1 MVTNN
6 KSIGCGYLCCYLT
19 GVDVFDDFELI
30 EAAACQPSGFFDV
43 VLRALRTAALL
54 LCDILDSRFCT
65 TSYVNFSLSHF
76 LFVLWSSLLLCYHRL
91 PKADTLLLYDTAVR
105 QLRYL

>member
-1 MVTNN
+1 MPVLINDTGWSRHAPHRVSSAGGSPLAGWSWGGADN

-54 LCDILDSRFCT
+54 LC
-65 TSYVNFSLSHF
+65 
-76 LFVLWSSLLLCYHRL
+76 
-91 PKADTLLLYDTAVR
+91 
-105 QLRYL
+105 